1 MSTTTVRA
9 NARTLPETTSRGA
22 ILGAVLAACAI
33 GAIPIAAEAA
43 SAGGPAGPDAE
54 LFALI
59 AEAREANARYEA
71 ASDAAEEAWK
81 RTEKVPAPI
90 VTEEDARMWKLK
102 AGDPFDVAHL
112 DLMRRRQAHRQK
124 LKYLKPFVAI
134 AADAPYVATLSE
146 EDRAVVEMMTATEVR
161 EAQLVAARD
170 EWNEACRVAKD
181 RSGETAAE
189 EWAEQLFNEKYDACE
204 RVASKRALTMRGLLA
219 KLAFIAGDFDAD
231 EELPAE
237 MGTSEK
243 ILFSVAV
250 DFKALQAAGS

>member
-1 MSTTTVRA
+1 
-9 NARTLPETTSRGA
+9 
-22 ILGAVLAACAI
+22 
-33 GAIPIAAEAA
+33 
-43 SAGGPAGPDAE
+43 
-54 LFALI
+54 
-59 AEAREANARYEA
+59 
-71 ASDAAEEAWK
+71 
-81 RTEKVPAPI
+81 
-90 VTEEDARMWKLK
+90 MWKLK

-112 DLMRRRQAHRQK
+112 DLMRRRQAHIQ
-124 LKYLKPFVAI
+124 LL
-134 AADAPYVATLSE
+134 AAGEAR
-146 EDRAVVEMMTATEVR
+146 ED
-161 EAQLVAARD
+161 QLVAARD

-181 RSGETAAE
+181 RSGDTAAE

-243 ILFSVAV
+243 ILFSVAA

>member
-9 NARTLPETTSRGA
+9 NARTLPETTSRRA

-71 ASDAAEEAWK
+71 ASDAAEEAWE

-112 DLMRRRQAHRQK
+112 DLMRRRQG
-124 LKYLKPFVAI
+124 I
-134 AADAPYVATLSE
+134 
-146 EDRAVVEMMTATEVR
+146 DR
-161 EAQLVAARD
+161 
-170 EWNEACRVAKD
+170 N
-181 RSGETAAE
+181 
-189 EWAEQLFNEKYDACE
+189 
-204 RVASKRALTMRGLLA
+204 
-219 KLAFIAGDFDAD
+219 
-231 EELPAE
+231 
-237 MGTSEK
+237 
-243 ILFSVAV
+243 
-250 DFKALQAAGS
+250 